1 MSLLIKNILQ
11 NLKNIKKAQ
20 VISSNLD
27 ELKQAGT
34 YEGNLFTNIPSGAG
48 NGYGLL
54 VVIARTDVNL
64 CQIYLDRA
72 TNTIFYRFLNSGSWQ
87 AWKKVT
93 AV

>member
-1 MSLLIKNILQ
+1 MNGLQAVFIAKMVSGSLDDIKVPGL
-11 NLKNIKKAQ
+11 
-20 VISSNLD
+20 
-27 ELKQAGT
+27 

-87 AWKKVT
+87 AWRKVT